1 MKKVLVLAVAIFGA
15 VMAQAVSCEWTI
27 NYMTTDAQTWE
38 NNGALAMVFAGSD
51 MQSVK
56 ALIAKNTGSAL
67 QSALEEKRLAVGEF
81 TANALGFVST
91 EYVSFTLPDDNKV
104 FSMIFKDS
112 AFAASTQVL
121 WTDILDGE
129 EEGLYLSNSAFTN
142 NATIAE
148 IQAESSSV
156 PEPGMLALL
165 ALGVAGLALKRKVA

>member
-1 MKKVLVLAVAIFGA
+1 MKKVLVLAGAIFGA

-27 NYMTTDAQTWE
+27 NYMTADAQTWE

-67 QSALEEKRLAVGEF
+67 QSALVEKSLASGEF
-81 TANALGFVST
+81 TANTLGFVST

-112 AFAASTQVL
+112 AFTASTQVL

-129 EEGLYLSNSAFTN
+129 EDGLYLSNTDFTN
-142 NATIAE
+142 SATIAE